1 MKLVDDHLLTC
12 ICMYVF
18 SATFTNETSIYS
30 NVSKSNQPSHEK
42 VRSTTVWDDPSSP
55 ACANPTSTPVATMCK
70 DVAALNLSRY
80 VDEIVAAILEVLAA
94 PKTKLVDVP
103 GIALVCSAMHERYA
117 DFCPALVAG
126 LVATIRSIGGGG
138 GGSGKK
144 GGGVGGD
151 GGAAGS
157 PKHRRVCMR
166 LLTEFVLL
174 GMMQGQ
180 DVKAM
185 VKSISEASGAP
196 PSSEVA
202 AAVEDATD
210 DGGEGNVDQ
219 EALQAGL
226 YPKYNVQ
233 DANMVVGFARAAALE
248 VAGYVPRTVREAMD
262 ALQKEIDQSKAAES
276 RLQSKKQQSADAAAG
291 DQNGAL
297 DTAVSGDAA
306 VQAEELVD
314 EDEYS
319 VVSAP
324 LLQKAIDAIEAARAT
339 SASFASADSNSIAVS
354 PHPSMLIRMH
364 LRATHYQLSTTLVT
378 THARLLKLEKRCE
391 ADRLLQG
398 QLSEAREKGLANA
411 QKLVENLTKWVEG
424 LAESLDLDVP
434 TLAKEEEDEDLDA
447 GTRGI
452 ELLGKDTEEGGD
464 LGPYDDPETKSFYT
478 DIPDLLTT
486 LPATLLGMSTEE
498 VERKKVENERKYGGN
513 GEADDMEGD
522 VAAPDVDESAADTF
536 EEADDSGAKDDS
548 GTNQGADN
556 EENKDAPH
564 YKLQV
569 LLEEELPECHN
580 RTQIDAIAEKF
591 CSNHATSKTARKRLS
606 RTLFLVPRVRL
617 DLLPYYS
624 RLAAIMDRVFSDV
637 SAPLVKE
644 LEAQF
649 HGQAR
654 WKKQQHLESRLKT
667 ARFLGELTKFQVA
680 PPIVVM
686 RSLRRC
692 FDDFSGYNID
702 VACALL
708 ESCGRYLYKSPHTRS
723 RMSSLLDTMMRI
735 KKAKNLDERSI
746 SIINSAMYL
755 VNPPQTTAR
764 KDVKVLPPM
773 EAYLKELFMV
783 RLSPEADSVKLVSKQ
798 VQRLP
803 WSDPTQ
809 ECGYLVVKYMLKAC
823 RKGRYKA
830 VGAVTA
836 VAANLKRTKPEVPS
850 RLADTVLEELQWVL
864 DHPSVRDQQRTI
876 VFARILGEMLHSG
889 LVPTSLVFDELY
901 KFINLGHEIPPALRE
916 SSEKYAAAQAEGSAT
931 TVAAVSSS
939 SSTPMPKF
947 MAAGG
952 DVSQAIA
959 EDEEVDED
967 DDDEG
972 GDGSGE
978 QNNADGEEQ
987 PDEEPAR
994 PAVVAVSNY
1003 SVFDPR
1009 VPTPFD
1015 PPNSPFRISLV
1026 CTVLETS
1033 SSALVTSGN
1042 KAKLGAF
1049 LAAFQRYLFTKDTLP
1064 TEVEFNLLDVFDV
1077 LDSVWKEKSR
1087 SSKRRQS
1094 RQESSAGFT
1103 RYPTWL
1109 EAHNATVT
1117 IEEAQALSKERA
1129 EARLLAQ
1136 ARVVPA
1142 GDASLAGTAELDEL
1156 DELDDEMAIVSDDE
1170 GDEVSVD
1177 DDGSLRSAD
1186 DMSLGSEGSGDDSD
1200 MEDDDDDNLSG
1211 QEDDDEESS
1220 DGDSDDGVDEEVEKA
1235 AAEEAH
1241 MRQMEDDAFEREL
1254 RRLTM
1259 DALEKGKVTSRSAGG
1274 KVSDTMPVA
1283 SQLVIKKPSASSPAT
1298 GPDIPVA
1305 PNNTAPTPMA
1315 LAGPQAMSFQ
1325 LLKKGHKGKA
1335 ETKELYIPTDT
1346 NLVRAAN
1353 KQDDEAARERDILK
1367 EQVLRYAAESAEQ
1380 DAAGGNV
1387 YMEQSKLQK
1396 IRNRPLTNEA
1406 IDNAFGSSNRRR
1418 QQGQDQG
1425 AGRGGSSSGRVP
1437 FYSGRGRGG
1446 GRGPP
1451 GRGAGR
1457 LFNPGSYGRPNP
1469 RDDDDF

>member
-1 MKLVDDHLLTC
+1 M
-12 ICMYVF
+12 
-18 SATFTNETSIYS
+18 
-30 NVSKSNQPSHEK
+30 
-42 VRSTTVWDDPSSP
+42 
-55 ACANPTSTPVATMCK
+55 
-70 DVAALNLSRY
+70 
-80 VDEIVAAILEVLAA
+80 
-94 PKTKLVDVP
+94 
-103 GIALVCSAMHERYA
+103 
-117 DFCPALVAG
+117 
-126 LVATIRSIGGGG
+126 
-138 GGSGKK
+138 
-144 GGGVGGD
+144 
-151 GGAAGS
+151 
-157 PKHRRVCMR
+157 
-166 LLTEFVLL
+166 
-174 GMMQGQ
+174 
-180 DVKAM
+180 
-185 VKSISEASGAP
+185 
-196 PSSEVA
+196 
-202 AAVEDATD
+202 
-210 DGGEGNVDQ
+210 
-219 EALQAGL
+219 
-226 YPKYNVQ
+226 
-233 DANMVVGFARAAALE
+233 
-248 VAGYVPRTVREAMD
+248 
-262 ALQKEIDQSKAAES
+262 
-276 RLQSKKQQSADAAAG
+276 
-291 DQNGAL
+291 
-297 DTAVSGDAA
+297 
-306 VQAEELVD
+306 
-314 EDEYS
+314 
-319 VVSAP
+319 
-324 LLQKAIDAIEAARAT
+324 
-339 SASFASADSNSIAVS
+339 
-354 PHPSMLIRMH
+354 
-364 LRATHYQLSTTLVT
+364 
-378 THARLLKLEKRCE
+378 
-391 ADRLLQG
+391 
-398 QLSEAREKGLANA
+398 
-411 QKLVENLTKWVEG
+411 
-424 LAESLDLDVP
+424 
-434 TLAKEEEDEDLDA
+434 
-447 GTRGI
+447 
-452 ELLGKDTEEGGD
+452 
-464 LGPYDDPETKSFYT
+464 
-478 DIPDLLTT
+478 
-486 LPATLLGMSTEE
+486 
-498 VERKKVENERKYGGN
+498 
-513 GEADDMEGD
+513 
-522 VAAPDVDESAADTF
+522 
-536 EEADDSGAKDDS
+536 
-548 GTNQGADN
+548 
-556 EENKDAPH
+556 
-564 YKLQV
+564 

-624 RLAAIMDRVFSDV
+624 RLATIMDRVFSDI

-686 RSLRRC
+686 RALRRC
-692 FDDFSGYNID
+692 LDDFSGYNID

-723 RMSSLLDTMMRI
+723 KMSSLLDTMMRI
-735 KKAKNLDERSI
+735 KKAKNLDERAI
-746 SIINSAMYL
+746 SVINSAMYL

-764 KDVKVLPPM
+764 KDVKILPPM

-783 RLSPEADSVKLVSKQ
+783 RLGPEADSIKLVSKQ

-830 VGAVTA
+830 IGAVTA

-850 RLADTVLEELQWVL
+850 RLADTVLEELQWAL
-864 DHPSVRDQQRTI
+864 DHPSLRDQQRTI
-876 VFARILGEMLHSG
+876 VYARILGEMLHSG

-916 SSEKYAAAQAEGSAT
+916 SSEKYAAETEGSAAAT
-931 TVAAVSSS
+931 TAGSSS

-952 DVSQAIA
+952 DISQAIA
-959 EDEEVDED
+959 ENDEMEEDE
-967 DDDEG
+967 DEG
-972 GDGSGE
+972 GDDSGE
-978 QNNADGEEQ
+978 RNDADGEEQ

-994 PAVVAVSNY
+994 PVAIAVSKY
-1003 SVFDPR
+1003 STYDPR
-1009 VPTPFD
+1009 VWTPLD

-1026 CTVLETS
+1026 CTVLETAS
-1033 SSALVTSGN
+1033 PALVTSAN

-1077 LDSVWKEKSR
+1077 LDSQWKEKS
-1087 SSKRRQS
+1087 SSSRRQS
-1094 RQESSAGFT
+1094 RQENSAGFT

-1109 EAHNATVT
+1109 EAHNATVA

-1136 ARVVPA
+1136 AGVVPA
-1142 GDASLAGTAELDEL
+1142 SDASLAGTAEL

-1170 GDEVSVD
+1170 EGDEASVD
-1177 DDGSLRSAD
+1177 DDGSLNSAD
-1186 DMSLGSEGSGDDSD
+1186 EMSLDSEGSGGSD
-1200 MEDDDDDNLSG
+1200 TEDDDGEDESVP
-1211 QEDDDEESS
+1211 EDDDEESS
-1220 DGDSDDGVDEEVEKA
+1220 DDDGDGEDDVDEEAEA
-1235 AAEEAH
+1235 AATEEAH

-1259 DALEKGKVTSRSAGG
+1259 DALEKGKVTSRSGGG
-1274 KVSDTMPVA
+1274 KVSDNMPVA
-1283 SQLVIKKPSASSPAT
+1283 SQLIIKKPAASSSAAD
-1298 GPDIPVA
+1298 PDVPVA
-1305 PNNTAPTPMA
+1305 ATTPAPMA

-1346 NLVRAAN
+1346 NIARAAN
-1353 KQDDEAARERDILK
+1353 KQDDEAARERDMLK

-1418 QQGQDQG
+1418 QQGQDQD
-1425 AGRGGSSSGRVP
+1425 AGRGGSSSGRAL
-1437 FYSGRGRGG
+1437 FYAGRGRGG

-1457 LFNPGSYGRPNP
+1457 LFNPGSYGRSTREDN
-1469 RDDDDF
+1469 DF

>member
-1 MKLVDDHLLTC
+1 MHVCDISAQYNYSLALQSKLLPTPP
-12 ICMYVF
+12 
-18 SATFTNETSIYS
+18 
-30 NVSKSNQPSHEK
+30 KQKK
-42 VRSTTVWDDPSSP
+42 VRSTVVWDDPSSP
-55 ACANPTSTPVATMCK
+55 TCTNPTSTPVATMCK
-70 DVAALNLSRY
+70 DVTTLNLSRY
-80 VDEIVAAILEVLAA
+80 VDEIVTAILEVLATA
-94 PKTKLVDVP
+94 KTKLGDVP
-103 GIALVCSAMHERYA
+103 GIALVCAAMHERYP
-117 DFCPALVAG
+117 DFCPALVSG
-126 LVATIRSIGGGG
+126 LVTTIRSSGGDGGG
-138 GGSGKK
+138 GGSKK
-144 GGGVGGD
+144 GAE
-151 GGAAGS
+151 GAAGS

-174 GMMQGQ
+174 GMVQGQ
-180 DVKAM
+180 DVKPM
-185 VKSISEASGAP
+185 VKSISEAAGDP
-196 PSSEVA
+196 PSSEVS

-210 DGGEGNVDQ
+210 DSGEGNVDQ
-219 EALQAGL
+219 EVLQTKL

-233 DANMVVGFARAAALE
+233 DANMVVGFAKAAALE
-248 VAGYVPRTVREAMD
+248 VSGYVPKTVRESMD
-262 ALQKEIDQSKAAES
+262 ALQREIDDSKAAES
-276 RLQSKKQQSADAAAG
+276 RLQAKKQEQSVSTAANDQGEGTADAAACG
-291 DQNGAL
+291 GVTNQ
-297 DTAVSGDAA
+297 T
-306 VQAEELVD
+306 EEAVD

-319 VVSAP
+319 VVSAS
-324 LLQKAIDAIEAARAT
+324 LLQEAVDAMDSAKALST
-339 SASFASADSNSIAVS
+339 SFANLDSNSIAVP
-354 PHPSMLIRMH
+354 PHPSMLIRTH
-364 LRATHYQLSTTLVT
+364 LRATHHQLSTTLVS

-391 ADRLLQG
+391 DDRLLQG
-398 QLSEAREKGLANA
+398 QLSEAREKGLADA
-411 QKLVENLTKWVEG
+411 QKLVENLTKWVDG
-424 LAESLDLDVP
+424 LAESLDLGVP
-434 TLAKEEEDEDLDA
+434 TLVKEEEDEDLDA

-452 ELLGKDTEEGGD
+452 ELLGKDTEEGD

-486 LPATLLGMSTEE
+486 LPATLLGMSPEE

-513 GEADDMEGD
+513 GETDDAEADA
-522 VAAPDVDESAADTF
+522 AAPDVDESAADAF
-536 EEADDSGAKDDS
+536 EEADDSGAKED
-548 GTNQGADN
+548 GEGNQGGDD
-556 EENKDAPH
+556 EENKDTPH

-637 SAPLVKE
+637 STPLVKE

-686 RSLRRC
+686 RALRRC
-692 FDDFSGYNID
+692 LEDFSGYNID

-708 ESCGRYLYKSPHTRS
+708 ESCGRYLYKSPHTKS

-735 KKAKNLDERSI
+735 KKAKNLDERAI

-764 KDVKVLPPM
+764 KDIKVLPPM

-783 RLSPEADSVKLVSKQ
+783 RLGPEVDSVKLVSKQ
-798 VQRLP
+798 IQRLP

-830 VGAVTA
+830 IGAVTA
-836 VAANLKRTKPEVPS
+836 VAANLKRAKPEVPS
-850 RLADTVLEELQWVL
+850 RLADTVLEELQWAL
-864 DHPSVRDQQRTI
+864 DHPSLRDQQRTI
-876 VFARILGEMLHSG
+876 VYARILGEMLHSG

-901 KFINLGHEIPPALRE
+901 KFIDLGHEIPPALRE
-916 SSEKYAAAQAEGSAT
+916 SSEKHAAETEGGAAGSSA
-931 TVAAVSSS
+931 SSA
-939 SSTPMPKF
+939 PMPKF

-952 DVSQAIA
+952 DISHAIA
-959 EDEEVDED
+959 EDEEMEESEDED
-967 DDDEG
+967 G
-972 GDGSGE
+972 NGAG
-978 QNNADGEEQ
+978 GEEQ
-987 PDEEPAR
+987 PGEEPSR
-994 PAVVAVSNY
+994 PVVVAVSKY
-1003 SVFDPR
+1003 STHDPR
-1009 VPTPFD
+1009 VPTPLD

-1026 CTVLETS
+1026 CTVLETA
-1033 SSALVTSGN
+1033 SSALVTTTN

-1077 LDSVWKEKSR
+1077 LDSRWKEKSSSSRRR
-1087 SSKRRQS
+1087 SKP
-1094 RQESSAGFT
+1094 EGAGGFT

-1109 EAHNATVT
+1109 EAHNATVA
-1117 IEEAQALSKERA
+1117 IEEAQALSKERM

-1136 ARVVPA
+1136 AGVVHA
-1142 GDASLAGTAELDEL
+1142 SDASLAGTAELDEL
-1156 DELDDEMAIVSDDE
+1156 DDDMAIVSDDE
-1170 GDEVSVD
+1170 GDEISD
-1177 DDGSLRSAD
+1177 DDDRSLNSAD
-1186 DMSLGSEGSGDDSD
+1186 EMSLDSEGSGDSD
-1200 MEDDDDDNLSG
+1200 TEDGDDDDESRSDEDDDDD
-1211 QEDDDEESS
+1211 DDDESMEE
-1220 DGDSDDGVDEEVEKA
+1220 DVEDEIDEEAEAA

-1259 DALEKGKVTSRSAGG
+1259 DALEKGKVTSRGAGG
-1274 KVSDTMPVA
+1274 KVSDNMPVA
-1283 SQLVIKKPSASSPAT
+1283 SQLVIKKAATSTSVTTPDGSTTATNPA
-1298 GPDIPVA
+1298 
-1305 PNNTAPTPMA
+1305 PMA

-1346 NLVRAAN
+1346 NLARAAN
-1353 KQDDEAARERDILK
+1353 KQDDEAARERDMLK

-1387 YMEQSKLQK
+1387 YMEQTKLQK

-1425 AGRGGSSSGRVP
+1425 AGRGGGSSGRVP

-1457 LFNPGSYGRPNP
+1457 LFNPGSYGRST